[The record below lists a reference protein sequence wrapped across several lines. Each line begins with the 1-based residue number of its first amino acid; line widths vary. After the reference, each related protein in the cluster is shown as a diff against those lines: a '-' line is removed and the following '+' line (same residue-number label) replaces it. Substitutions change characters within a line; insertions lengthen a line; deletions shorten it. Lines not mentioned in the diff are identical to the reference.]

1 MREERLVSPAS
12 TPEDEGG
19 SGLRPTRLSTF
30 VGQEPLKERL
40 QIAIDAARERGEFL
54 EHALFDGPPGLGK
67 TTPAHIIAAEMD
79 GKLVT
84 TSGPALEKTADLMGI
99 LTNLEPG
106 DVLFVDEIHRTPRAI
121 EEYLYPAMEDFAV
134 DFVLDKGPF
143 AKAIR
148 LSLKRFTLVGATTRA
163 GLLSSPLRDRFGLYF
178 HLDFYSAEALA
189 AIVARS
195 AGILGIAITPEA
207 TAEIAR
213 RARGTP
219 RIANRLLRRVR
230 DFAQVR
236 GRPEVD
242 VDLVRASL
250 KLEGVD
256 DAGLDELDRKVLDMI
271 IRRYDGG
278 PVGIEALAATLQEE
292 VDTLTDVVE
301 PYLLQT
307 GFLTRTSAGRKA
319 SYKAYA
325 HLRLRPA
332 RGAVQPELPLDE

>member
-1 MREERLVSPAS
+1 MREERLVSPQNL
-12 TPEDEGG
+12 PDDDGG
-19 SGLRPTRLSTF
+19 STLRPGRLATF
-30 VGQEPLKERL
+30 IGQESLKERL
-40 QIAIDAARERGEFL
+40 QIAVDAATERGEDL
-54 EHALFDGPPGLGK
+54 EHVLFHGPPGLGK
-67 TTPAHIIAAEMD
+67 TTLAHIIAAEMG

-195 AGILGIAITPEA
+195 SGILGVAITPEA

-236 GRPEVD
+236 ARPEVD

-256 DAGLDELDRKVLDMI
+256 DAGLDELDRKVLETI

-307 GFLTRTSAGRKA
+307 GFLTRTSTGRKA
-319 SYKAYA
+319 TPHAYE
-325 HLRLRPA
+325 HLRIRRA
-332 RGAVQPELPLDE
+332 GRGFQVELPLDD